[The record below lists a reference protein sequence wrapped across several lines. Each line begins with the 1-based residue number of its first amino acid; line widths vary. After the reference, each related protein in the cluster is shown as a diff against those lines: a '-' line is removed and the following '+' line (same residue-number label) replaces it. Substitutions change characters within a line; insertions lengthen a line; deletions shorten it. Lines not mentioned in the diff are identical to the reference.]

1 MKARNSKAGFT
12 LIELIVYS
20 GLIGVIVVI
29 AGQAFSN
36 STKFRVRSENMI
48 RSTSTA
54 NSLSTLLSE
63 DLSQMGSKTDLG
75 DGAYHFFNQAYNDPE
90 SDSSSYVLVPRDFH
104 DSISFKRVYNGT
116 DGKAL
121 YLQQIDWYLEE
132 EGALYRKCRTLAKL
146 SEEEPLAE
154 CPEVPGDGEDVQP
167 VLMSENISEF
177 SLTPGRRLQDASGC
191 ETTNFADGC
200 FKLGSVYTLAS
211 RSSTGITPV
220 IVQKASESA
229 ATEIKGFYS
238 NYDGESNYHSQVYLL
253 NGSVDNPIWG
263 QCSEFTFKPN
273 VTYGVSF
280 SLMVE
285 SDISNVN
292 YMRNFMAEYDHVSVG
307 FRTNEGDPIE
317 GIQDHMVYPAQGE
330 IDTERYFEFSFP
342 REVTNACLVF
352 TFAFYSKYAADG
364 ALAISGLSV
373 FPRDESSYDFNPPPP
388 DSLKSDKR
396 LHKAFKYRLVTNV
409 GGESTVI
416 EKFVPTPNNG
426 I

>member
-1 MKARNSKAGFT
+1 MKFKNSRAGFT

-36 STKFRVRSENMI
+36 STKFRIRTENMI
-48 RSTSTA
+48 QSTSTA

-63 DLSQMGSKTDLG
+63 DLSQMGTKTDLG
-75 DGAYHFFNQAYNDPE
+75 EGAYHFFDQVYNELE
-90 SDSSSYVLVPRDFH
+90 SDSSSYVLVQRDFHH

-146 SEEEPLAE
+146 TEEDPLAE
-154 CPEVPGDGEDVQP
+154 CPMVEGSGEDVQP
-167 VLMSENISEF
+167 VLMAENISEF
-177 SLTPGRRLQDASGC
+177 TLRPGRRLQDASDC
-191 ETTNFADGC
+191 ETTDFEGGC
-200 FKLGSVYTLAS
+200 FKLGSVYSLAS
-211 RSSTGITPV
+211 RSSSGITPLALLKDPTTQS
-220 IVQKASESA
+220 I
-229 ATEIKGFYS
+229 EIKGFYS
-238 NYDGESNYHSQVYLL
+238 NYEAGTDYYSQIYLL
-253 NGSVDNPIWG
+253 NGSVDNPVWG
-263 QCSEFTFKPN
+263 QCSEFTFEPN

-280 SLMVE
+280 SLLVE
-285 SDISNVN
+285 NDISNIN
-292 YMRNFMAEYDHVSVG
+292 YMRNFMAEYDHISVG
-307 FRTNEGDPIE
+307 FRTNEGEIIE
-317 GIQDHMVYPAQGE
+317 GIEDHMVYPAQGDV
-330 IDTERYFEFSFP
+330 DTERYFEFSFP
-342 REVTNACLVF
+342 TKVTNACLVF

-364 ALAISGLSV
+364 SLSISGLSV
-373 FPRDESSYDFNPPPP
+373 FPRDESSYDFNSPG
-388 DSLKSDKR
+388 SDKR

>member
-90 SDSSSYVLVPRDFH
+90 SDSSSYVLRAAH

-132 EGALYRKCRTLAKL
+132 GALYRKCRTLAKL

-154 CPEVPGDGEDVQP
+154 CPMVEGSGEDVQP
-167 VLMSENISEF
+167 VLMAENISEF
-177 SLTPGRRLQDASGC
+177 TLRPGRRLQDASGC

-253 NGSVDNPIWG
+253 NGTVDNPIWG

-364 ALAISGLSV
+364 TLAISGLSV
-373 FPRDESSYDFNPPPP
+373 FPRDEAGYDFDSPGANP
-388 DSLKSDKR
+388 R
-396 LHKAFKYRLVTNV
+396 NHKAFKYRIETVV
-409 GGESTVI
+409 GKEKTVI